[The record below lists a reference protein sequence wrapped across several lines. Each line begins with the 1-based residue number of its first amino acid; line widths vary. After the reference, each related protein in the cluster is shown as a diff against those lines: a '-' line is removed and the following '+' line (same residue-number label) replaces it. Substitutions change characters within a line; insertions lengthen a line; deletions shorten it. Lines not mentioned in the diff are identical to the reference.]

1 MRHKR
6 FYFSI
11 YTIVPVI
18 FAGIAFLST
27 IVSYQISKYYTK
39 IGIDTGWSIY
49 VWAAVITALAF
60 FCGLMLARLLLKPV
74 EKFVKKTKNL
84 PALAGSEPDNSKRR
98 PRDDLEHF
106 SYVFKQIT
114 DVLSKI
120 EARQLFPEIIGQS
133 VALRGILNHIMKVSP
148 TDSTVLISGESGTG
162 KEIMANSIYE
172 NSLRKHKPFIKI
184 NCVAIPEGL
193 IESEL
198 FGHEKGAFTGATAK
212 KIGKFEIANGG
223 TIFMDEIGDMPLN
236 TQAKI
241 LRVLQEKE
249 FERVGGTQTINVD
262 VRFIV
267 ATNKNLEK
275 MVKEGQFRDDL
286 YYRLNVFP
294 LHLPSLRD
302 RKEDIPLLV
311 DHFLKNAPKSVQI
324 SSMAVQVLMA
334 YLWPGNVRELQNTVE
349 RAAVMC
355 ENGIIETHHLP
366 DNIKKGLNRRQG
378 DMHTLNESLSID
390 DQLSDIERGMI
401 TEALR
406 KAGGVQ
412 VRTAE
417 LLGINQRSLWHR
429 IKKYNIDVQAS
440 KINNI

>member
-6 FYFSI
+6 FYVSI

-27 IVSYQISKYYTK
+27 IVAYQISEYYIK

-49 VWAAVITALAF
+49 LWAVVSTALAF
-60 FCGLMLARLLLKPV
+60 FCGLMLARLLLRPV
-74 EKFVKKTKNL
+74 EKFVKETKNL
-84 PALAGSEPDNSKRR
+84 PALASSEPDNSNKRS
-98 PRDDLEHF
+98 RDDLEHF
-106 SYVFKQIT
+106 SYVFEQIT
-114 DVLSKI
+114 DVLSKV
-120 EARQLFPEIIGQS
+120 EARQLFPHIIGQS

-162 KEIMANSIYE
+162 KEIVANSIYE

-193 IESEL
+193 IESEI

-212 KIGKFEIANGG
+212 KIGKFEVANGG

-241 LRVLQEKE
+241 LRALQEKE
-249 FERVGGTQTINVD
+249 FERIGGTQSINVD

-275 MVKEGQFRDDL
+275 MVRKGQFRDDL

-324 SSMAVQVLMA
+324 SSMAMQLLMA

-355 ENGIIETHHLP
+355 ENGIIEAHHLP
-366 DNIKKGLNRRQG
+366 DNITKGLNRRQG
-378 DMHTLNESLSID
+378 DMHTLDESLSID
-390 DQLSDIERGMI
+390 DRLSEIERGMI
-401 TEALR
+401 SEALR

-429 IKKYNIDVQAS
+429 IKKYKIDVQSS

>member
-1 MRHKR
+1 MKHKR
-6 FYFSI
+6 FYISI

-27 IVSYQISKYYTK
+27 IVSYQISEYYIK

-49 VWAAVITALAF
+49 LWAAVITALAF
-60 FCGLMLARLLLKPV
+60 FCGLMLARLILRPV
-74 EKFVKKTKNL
+74 EKFVKETKHL
-84 PALAGSEPDNSKRR
+84 PVLASSEPDNSNKRS
-98 PRDDLEHF
+98 RDDLEHF
-106 SYVFKQIT
+106 SRVFEQIT
-114 DVLSKI
+114 DVLSKV
-120 EARQLFPEIIGQS
+120 EARQLFPDIIGQS

-162 KEIMANSIYE
+162 KEIVANSIYE
-172 NSLRKHKPFIKI
+172 NSLRKHKSFIKI

-241 LRVLQEKE
+241 LRALQEKE
-249 FERVGGTQTINVD
+249 FERVGGTQSINVD

-275 MVKEGQFRDDL
+275 MVRKGQFRDDL

-311 DHFLKNAPKSVQI
+311 DHFLKNAPRSVQI
-324 SSMAVQVLMA
+324 SSMAMQVLMA
-334 YLWPGNVRELQNTVE
+334 YLWPGNARELQNTVE

-355 ENGIIETHHLP
+355 ENGIIEAYHLP
-366 DNIKKGLNRRQG
+366 DNITKGLNSQVMR
-378 DMHTLNESLSID
+378 TLDESLSID
-390 DQLSDIERGMI
+390 EQLREIERGMI
-401 TEALR
+401 IEGLR
-406 KAGGVQ
+406 KTGGVQ

-429 IKKYNIDVQAS
+429 IRKHNIDVQAS

>member
-1 MRHKR
+1 MRHKN

-27 IVSYQISKYYTK
+27 IVSYQISEHYSKA
-39 IGIDTGWSIY
+39 GVDTGWSIY
-49 VWAAVITALAF
+49 VWAAIITGLAF
-60 FCGLMLARLLLKPV
+60 FCGLIVARLILKPV
-74 EKFVKKTKNL
+74 EKFLKKAKNL
-84 PALAGSEPDNSKRR
+84 PVLAGSKPDNIKRR
-98 PRDDLEHF
+98 SRDDLEHF

-114 DVLSKI
+114 DVLSKM
-120 EARQLFPEIIGQS
+120 EARQFFPHIIGQS
-133 VALRGILNHIMKVSP
+133 VALRGILNQVMKVSP

-162 KEIMANSIYE
+162 KEIVADSVYE
-172 NSLRKHKPFIKI
+172 NSLRRNKPFIKI

-193 IESEL
+193 IESEV
-198 FGHEKGAFTGATAK
+198 FGHEKGAFTGAAARKT
-212 KIGKFEIANGG
+212 GKFEMANGG

-241 LRVLQEKE
+241 LRALQEKE
-249 FERVGGTQTINVD
+249 FERVGGTKSINVD

-275 MVKEGQFRDDL
+275 MVHEGQFRDDL

-294 LHLPSLRD
+294 LHLPPLRD

-324 SSMAVQVLMA
+324 SSMAVQALMA
-334 YLWPGNVRELQNTVE
+334 CLWPGNVRELQNTVE

-355 ENGIIETHHLP
+355 ENSIIETYHLP
-366 DNIKKGLNRRQG
+366 DNITKGLNRRQG

-390 DQLSDIERGMI
+390 DQLSEIEIGI
-401 TEALR
+401 ISEALS
-406 KAGGVQ
+406 KTGGVQ

-429 IKKYNIDVQAS
+429 IKKYNIDVQSS